1 MKFLYLLLLI
11 FGVYYLISD
20 TSLNINS
27 DNNKSELNK
36 VDKVLKLS
44 GIDKAED
51 EAINKRFISLS
62 DTELSSLKKDLTSK
76 KELDSVEKKMLEKIE
91 HNEEFVKNAN
101 NTISSTKKYLMNI
114 IFLLGL
120 TTITIFFVKKLIGNR
135 SN

>member
-44 GIDKAED
+44 GIDKDED